1 MGKHSYYIRKND
13 SADVPEVI
21 TLQKMQ
27 ADYRAVYPEQKI
39 WLRSFRDV
47 EKLNLYAFYQLRGF
61 ELITISGD
69 DPRKRRD
76 EYRKMVIE
84 RMRAYRRKQ
93 RAENLERYR
102 KYGRDYAK
110 RRREKNKTLFKKITA
125 SPETLAEKFVIKK
138 CNQFGGS
145 SYKAILL
152 VDENGNYRDFYSR
165 EKALAATVEKLNEC
179 ES

>member
-110 RRREKNKTLFKKITA
+110 RRREKNKTLFKKITS
-125 SPETLAEKFVIKK
+125 SPEVLAEEFVEMMYDRVA
-138 CNQFGGS
+138 G
-145 SYKAILL
+145 
-152 VDENGNYRDFYSR
+152 DYRYYSMLTGEFYNSR
-165 EKALAATVEKLNEC
+165 EEAIVATVEKLKEC

>member
-1 MGKHSYYIRKND
+1 MKHSYYIRKND

-27 ADYRAVYPEQKI
+27 ADYRAAHPEQKI

-47 EKLNLYAFYQLRGF
+47 EKLNLYAFYQSKGF

-69 DPRKRRD
+69 DPQKRRD
-76 EYRKMVIE
+76 EYRKLFIKK
-84 RMRAYRRKQ
+84 MRAYRRKQ

-110 RRREKNKTLFKKITA
+110 RRREKNKTLFKKITQ
-125 SPETLAEKFVIKK
+125 SPEVLAPNFIYHIDYGEA
-138 CNQFGGS
+138 GGGYVS
-145 SYKAILL
+145 TIVKGLWHTESEAI
-152 VDENGNYRDFYSR
+152 
-165 EKALAATVEKLNEC
+165 AAIVKKLNEF